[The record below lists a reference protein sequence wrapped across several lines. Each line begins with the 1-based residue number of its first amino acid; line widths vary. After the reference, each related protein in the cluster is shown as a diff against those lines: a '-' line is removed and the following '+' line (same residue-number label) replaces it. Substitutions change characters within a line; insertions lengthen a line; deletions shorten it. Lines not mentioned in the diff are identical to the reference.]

1 MIEDKQP
8 ESIWLK
14 LEMRR
19 IQDLYGKAFNESS
32 RVLSLLSDQQKTKE
46 SDAAV
51 VRRYLHDACET
62 MQDLSDW
69 LSDIEESCKPKTSKS
84 SSKE

>member
-19 IQDLYGKAFNESS
+19 IQDQFGKAFNELA
-32 RVLSLLSDQQKTKE
+32 RVMSLLSDQQRTKE

-51 VRRYLHDACET
+51 VRRYLSDAMES
-62 MQDLSDW
+62 MSGYNDW
-69 LSDIEESCKPKTSKS
+69 LSDIEKSCKPQNSKS